1 MISIYII
8 MPKTNLR
15 GGNKRKKG
23 KNGATEMNRPI
34 DFAKEGQIYGQVSKT
49 VGGRRFIVTC
59 FETDP
64 KGDFILSE
72 KLCHVCGKMRKK
84 VWINE
89 QDIVLLSIR
98 DFDKSKGDIIH
109 RYNNDESRILKKQS
123 LIPNVE
129 LVKGKV
135 EENND
140 INFDFNDEIPQK
152 IQKEPK
158 KDEPYL
164 VLDMSD
170 SEEID
175 EL

>member
-1 MISIYII
+1 
-8 MPKTNLR
+8 MPKTNIR

-34 DFAKEGQIYGQVSKT
+34 DYAKDDQLYGQISKT

-59 FETDP
+59 FEKDP

-89 QDIVLLSIR
+89 QDIVLVSIR

-109 RYNNDESRILKKQS
+109 RYNNDESRIFKKQN

-140 INFDFNDEIPQK
+140 INFDYISETPQQQTK
-152 IQKEPK
+152 KEAK
-158 KDEPYL
+158 NDEPYL
-164 VLDMSD
+164 VLDISD
-170 SEEID
+170 NEEID